1 MSKDEH
7 SIDKYALTLSQEKI
21 LLMDKIDNID
31 SALEIINSVDLEH
44 ADYLV
49 SIESYWAEY
58 GEKPFNSIYENTSYQ
73 SAMNQAEKEFMD
85 LNRRKDV
92 QATSYQV
99 KLLVGNKQLSLPK
112 DLVVGYHKKLR
123 DEYLKQLNL

>member
-92 QATSYQV
+92 QAKSYQV